1 MSDFKARIIAELD
14 TSQVEQKISELDG
27 KKVKFGVDSGN
38 AQKDVEKVDNS
49 IKSAT
54 KSTKTFGDTL
64 KTSAKLGAAYSITS
78 QAFQAIRE
86 AASKAKE
93 AVQDFDAAVMDLRM
107 ATGGTYTEVSNLVK
121 EYNELGQAIGATTKE
136 ISSGADSWLRQGHS
150 ISDTNILI
158 KDSMILSKVAE
169 LESAEATQYL
179 TSAMKGYKVEVEDV
193 ISIVDKLTAVDL
205 VSATEAGG
213 LAEAM
218 SRTAAS
224 ADIAGVSM
232 DKLLGYLAATGEV
245 TQKSMTSIG
254 ESYKTI
260 FTRMGDIKSGK
271 LQFIDEDGTAE
282 SLSDV
287 ETVLNNLGIKLRDS
301 NNEFRNFGDV
311 LDEVGAAWDD
321 YSTVQKAAISKAFAG
336 TRQSENFKVLME
348 NYGKA
353 TEYME
358 VSMNSAGTAEQK
370 FEAYLDSLEAKT
382 KSLQASFE
390 SLAINTFSTEMFGG
404 IIDATSSVVTFLDKT
419 NLLKGTLVGLTAAG
433 AIKAFT
439 MLTTGITN
447 ASIRLNEFNSALK
460 LVKAGNIGEDKVQ
473 MLAKMTANLS
483 QSQLKAVLSSKA
495 LSGEQRIAILTAQG
509 LTKSEAEAA
518 LASMGLATA
527 EGAATTSTFTLTG
540 ALKGLWATLI
550 ANPLILIATAVAAV
564 VTIFS
569 SMAQA
574 AEEAQQLAIDSGK
587 AAAESAN
594 DLYAALTKYMELKE
608 AIDNG
613 TGSSEEFAAA
623 QQDVLDALG
632 MAGEGID
639 TLIEK
644 YGTLHE
650 AIVQTSKEKLDTDIS
665 VALAG
670 VESASK
676 KAGKDLES
684 WLGTSIS
691 TGDVD
696 IFKSLAEAGYI
707 SSGSYGS
714 KGGQFFVPNSDMSDV
729 WSDLSLQDA
738 LENYQFLE
746 DVMNHIRNEFGTD
759 NDTFKKVAEAYN
771 KYASALDPVIEQ
783 IDSANELVAKR
794 LMIDADKKVNNYDD
808 FVTLRNDL
816 ITKLSENKDFKE
828 GGESAASIIDA
839 LLGSDSDYSE
849 YYDRFTELEELAA
862 KEKKI
867 REKFNSSKWIQDAS
881 WNIAEGRLNDF
892 NDWFEDLSDED
903 KTAVYDIVC
912 NTDTAEW
919 NLQDWQNALAESKEY
934 TAQSLTQ
941 IEDKYKSA
949 TESTKVLADGLSS
962 VQDVLSSQSTGES
975 ISIDDFNSDEL
986 KDYTSALEYHNGV
999 LQLNAEKVRE
1009 IVEAKSDEQIEIN
1022 NTNKVMAQSKYLENA
1037 AQIEKYRKELKDSTS
1052 LTDEQKESIQGKI
1065 DVLLEENAAIKLTC
1079 DSYDIMTSSLEEAT
1093 NAYNNWL
1100 NAQNASQS
1108 GNMFDD
1114 TLDAITR
1121 INETLNDTDSEYF
1134 GRVGRTDYQA
1144 ALELIIPDT
1153 IDAEDTEK
1161 VNSYL
1166 KSVYDLFTYD
1176 DEGNYSGLNI
1186 ANFCQKAVDAG
1197 LMILDE
1203 SGENYQIAG
1212 SKTMEDFAEGL
1223 NLSLPLVQAMF
1234 GEMEEFGGEFSWA
1247 DEANKTIGDLA
1258 VSANVAAENLR
1269 GLHSDMTITLDVSDL
1284 TTAKEKSDALDSTI
1298 KQMQDLKATVGVD
1311 AEEVEYANSII
1322 SYCITQKQQLSE
1334 PAILDVDVSKVSETT
1349 GEAVLLIQDF
1359 QKACNDL
1366 ELKKALG
1373 LDTTD
1378 AQAKVDELY
1387 SQITSSDNDALLALK
1402 LDTTSVETVK
1412 SSIAGLTIDD
1422 IKAKL
1427 QIDDT
1432 ALLSYQP
1439 EDKKATVKYDVDTS
1453 KVDNY
1458 NPKNLS
1464 RTVTYY
1470 VRTVGSVKANGT
1482 ANLTGTAKASGD
1494 WGTAQGGQTLT
1505 GELGREIVV
1514 DPHTGRWYTVG
1525 DTGAEFVNIPRGAI
1539 VFNHKQTESLL
1550 KNGYVAGR
1558 ASALVGGTAMVTG
1571 GISVNNAN
1579 NSSNSGGN
1587 STENYGKSSD
1597 SKKSS
1602 SNSSKS
1608 TNNAENELK
1617 AFDWIEIAIER
1628 IEQVIDRLKA
1638 TATSTYKAL
1647 KTKLGAAA
1655 DEISMVNQEIA
1666 MQQQAFN
1673 RYMQEANSVGL
1684 SEGLKEK
1691 VRTGSI
1697 QISEYDEDTQKLIK
1711 SYSDWYE
1718 KAIECSDAIDD
1729 LHESLAS
1736 LYEDNFDNIQDD
1748 FDSRLGLIEHS
1759 ANQYDT
1765 GIELLETKGY
1775 LESLDY
1781 YIALQDVEKQ
1791 RIAMLNKE
1799 LAGLTQ
1805 AFSDAMNS
1813 GEIEKYSES
1822 WFEMQDSINGVKEEI
1837 AEANVELAEYAKTM
1851 REIEWGY
1858 FDYTQERISQLAQ
1871 EADFLIDLLSN
1882 SDLHTDK
1889 GQLTDEGIATMGL
1902 HGQNYNVYMSQASMY
1917 AEELAEINAQ
1927 LANDPYNTE
1936 LIERREELLALQQES
1951 IIAAEDEKQAI
1962 VSLVEEGIALELES
1976 LQELIDAYND
1986 SLDSAKNLYEYE
1998 KKISQQTQN
2007 IGNLKKQLSAYE
2019 NDLSQETRA
2028 KVQKLTVELAEAN
2041 EELEQTE
2048 YDKMVSDTREILDS
2062 LYIEYEAILNT
2073 RLDSAESLIG
2083 DMITAVNDNSGL
2095 INETLITTAN
2105 DVGYTMTTNMQNIW
2119 NGATGALDGTISK
2132 YGDDFSTKFTAV
2144 QSVLNSIQ
2152 ANTAA
2157 MVAASDEEAQE
2168 TVDNTNPETT
2178 PSAPTTPPST
2188 TPSTQPTTPTTPEKT
2203 ITIGGKIN
2211 AKGAK
2216 IYDYA
2221 GDNTPENQYF
2231 RNDPIYTVLDEKSG
2245 YLKVRHHKLSSG
2257 VTGWFKKSDVKAY
2270 KTGGLVDY
2278 TGLAKVDGTPGKPE
2292 LMLNAEDT
2300 KNFLELRDVLREM
2313 ALQELSIGSKVV
2325 NADYGIDAS
2334 PRLSGITDISGKLA
2348 ELKNNTVSQSHSVTF
2363 GDTNINID
2371 KVEDYNDFVT
2381 KLCEDKKFENMLIDM
2396 TVGRLSGGSSLEKH
2410 KYKWKKENGRYI

>member
-14 TSQVEQKISELDG
+14 TTQVEQKINELDG
-27 KKVKFGVDSGN
+27 KKVKFGVDGGN
-38 AQKDVEKVDNS
+38 AQKEVEKVDNS

-54 KSTKTFGDTL
+54 KSTRTFGDTL
-64 KTSAKLGAAYSITS
+64 KTSSKLGAAYSITS

-86 AASKAKE
+86 AASAAKE
-93 AVQDFDAAVMDLRM
+93 AVQEFDAAVMNLRM
-107 ATGGTYTEVSNLVK
+107 ATGGTYSEVSNLVK
-121 EYNELGQAIGATTKE
+121 GYNALGKEIGATTKE
-136 ISSGADSWLRQGHS
+136 VSSGADSWLRQGHS
-150 ISDTNILI
+150 IADTNTLI

-169 LESAEATQYL
+169 LESAEATSYL
-179 TSAMKGYKVEVEDV
+179 TSIMKGYEIEIENV
-193 ISIVDKLTAVDL
+193 IGIVDRLTSVDL
-205 VSATEAGG
+205 VSAVDAGG
-213 LAEAM
+213 IAEGI
-218 SRTAAS
+218 SKTAVS
-224 ADIAGVSM
+224 ANTAGVSL
-232 DKLLGYLAATGEV
+232 DKLIGYLAATGEV
-245 TQKSMTSIG
+245 TQESMSVIG
-254 ESYKTI
+254 NAFKT
-260 FTRMGDIKSGK
+260 FFARYSAIKSGK
-271 LQFIDEDGTAE
+271 LELIDEDGTIE
-282 SLSDV
+282 VLSDV
-287 ETVLNNLGIKLRDS
+287 EQSLKNVGIDIRTTITDFD
-301 NNEFRNFGDV
+301 NAGDV
-311 LDEVGAAWDD
+311 LDNLAGKWDNLN
-321 YSTVQKAAISKAFAG
+321 SVQKSAIASAFGG
-336 TRQSENFKVLME
+336 TRQKERFLVLME
-348 NYGKA
+348 NYSQA
-353 TEYME
+353 TSYME
-358 VSMNSAGTAEQK
+358 TSMNSAGTAEQK

-390 SLAINTFSTEMFGG
+390 SLAINTFSTKMFGE
-404 IIDATSSVVTFLDKT
+404 IIDATSSIVTFLDKT

-460 LVKAGNIGEDKVQ
+460 LVKAGNIGKDEVQ

-527 EGAATTSTFTLTG
+527 EGAAATSTFTLTG
-540 ALKGLWATLI
+540 ALKGLWATLMS
-550 ANPLILIATAVAAV
+550 NPLILIATAVAAV

-587 AAAESAN
+587 TAAESAN

-623 QQDVLDALG
+623 QQDVFDALG

-794 LMIDADKKVNNYDD
+794 LMIDANKEVNNYDD

-892 NDWFEDLSDED
+892 DDWFEDLSDED

-949 TESTKVLADGLSS
+949 TESTKALADGISS
-962 VQDVLSSQSTGES
+962 VQDVISSQSTGES

-999 LQLNAEKVRE
+999 LQLNAEKVRA

-1108 GNMFDD
+1108 GDMFDD

-1176 DEGNYSGLNI
+1176 DDGNYAGLNI

-1197 LMILDE
+1197 LMVLDE

-1269 GLHSDMTITLDVSDL
+1269 GLHSDMTITLDASDL

-1298 KQMQDLKATVGVD
+1298 KQMQDLKTKVD
-1311 AEEVEYANSII
+1311 VDSEEVEYANSII

-1402 LDTTSVETVK
+1402 LDTTSFETVK

-1422 IKAKL
+1422 IKTKL

-1439 EDKKATVKYDVDTS
+1439 KDKQATVTYEIDTTEVD
-1453 KVDNY
+1453 DY

-1482 ANLTGTAKASGD
+1482 ANLTGTAKAGGD

-1558 ASALVGGTAMVTG
+1558 ASALVGGTAMVAG
-1571 GISVNNAN
+1571 EISVGNAN

-1587 STENYGKSSD
+1587 STGNYGKTSS
-1597 SKKSS
+1597 SKKSSS

-1608 TNNAENELK
+1608 TNNAEDELK
-1617 AFDWIEIAIER
+1617 VFDWIEIAIDR

-1647 KTKLGAAA
+1647 KTKLGATA
-1655 DEISMVNQEIA
+1655 DEISVVNQELA
-1666 MQQQAFN
+1666 LQQQAYN
-1673 RYMQEANSVGL
+1673 RYMQQANSVGL
-1684 SEGLKEK
+1684 SFDLAEK

-1697 QISEYDEDTQKLIK
+1697 SISEYDSDTQALIK
-1711 SYSDWYE
+1711 DYQNFYE
-1718 KAIECSDAIDD
+1718 KATECSDAIEE
-1729 LHESLAS
+1729 LHQNLAE
-1736 LYEDNFDNIQDD
+1736 LYEDNFQNIQDD

-1759 ANQYDT
+1759 ANQYDA
-1765 GIELLETKGY
+1765 GIDMLEARGY

-1791 RIAMLNKE
+1791 KIAMLNKE

-1858 FDYTQERISQLAQ
+1858 FDYTQERISQLTQ
-1871 EADFLIDLLSN
+1871 EADFLIDLMSN

-1889 GQLTDEGIATMGL
+1889 GQLTDEGMATMGL

-1976 LQELIDAYND
+1976 LQELIDAYKD
-1986 SLDSAKNLYEYE
+1986 SLNSARDLYEFE
-1998 KKISQQTQN
+1998 KKISEQTKN
-2007 IGNLKKQLSAYE
+2007 IANLRKQLSAYE
-2019 NDLSQETRA
+2019 FDNSEETRA
-2028 KVQKLTVELAEAN
+2028 KIQKLTVELEKAES
-2041 EELEQTE
+2041 ELEETQ
-2048 YDKMVSDTREILDS
+2048 YDKFIEDSSKLLDELFGS
-2062 LYIEYEAILNT
+2062 YSELLNS
-2073 RLDSAESLIG
+2073 RLDDTNALIG
-2083 DMITAVNDNSGL
+2083 DMITSVNDNAGS
-2095 INETLITTAN
+2095 INETLATTAN
-2105 DVGYTMTTNMQNIW
+2105 DVGYTMTQNMQNIW

-2178 PSAPTTPPST
+2178 PSAPTTPPA
-2188 TPSTQPTTPTTPEKT
+2188 TQPTTPSTPEKT
-2203 ITIGGKIN
+2203 ITVGGKIN

-2221 GDNTPENQYF
+2221 GDTSGENQYF
-2231 RNDPIYTVLDEKSG
+2231 SKDPIYKVLDEKNG

-2278 TGLAKVDGTPGKPE
+2278 TGLAQVDGTPGKPE

-2313 ALQELSIGSKVV
+2313 ALQKLTIGSKSA

-2348 ELKNNTVSQSHSVTF
+2348 QLKNNTVSQSHNITF

-2381 KLCEDKKFENMLIDM
+2381 KLRDDSQFEKMILSM
-2396 TVGRLSGGSSLEKH
+2396 TVDRIAGGSSLEKH
-2410 KYKWKKENGRYI
+2410 KYKWKEENGRYV

>member
-1 MSDFKARIIAELD
+1 MDDWKVKVTAELD
-14 TSQVEQKISELDG
+14 TTQLEQQINQKISELDE
-27 KKVKFGVDSGN
+27 KKVKFGVDGGN
-38 AQKDVEKVDNS
+38 AQKEVEKVDNS

-86 AASKAKE
+86 AASAAKE
-93 AVQDFDAAVMDLRM
+93 AVQEFDAAVMDLRM

-245 TQKSMTSIG
+245 TQKSMSSIG
-254 ESYKTI
+254 ESFKTI

-271 LQFIDEDGTAE
+271 LQFIDEDGTEE

-301 NNEFRNFGDV
+301 NNELRNFGDV

-404 IIDATSSVVTFLDKT
+404 IIDATSSIVTFLDKT

-540 ALKGLWATLI
+540 ALKGLWATLM

-574 AEEAQQLAIDSGK
+574 TEEAQQLAIDSGK
-587 AAAESAN
+587 AAADSAN
-594 DLYAALTKYMELKE
+594 DLYTALTKYIELKE

-623 QQDVLDALG
+623 QQDVLDAIG
-632 MAGEGID
+632 VAGEGID

-650 AIVQTSKEKLDTDIS
+650 AIIQTSKEKLDTDIS

-670 VESASK
+670 VDSAAE
-676 KAGKDLES
+676 KAGSDLES

-691 TGDVD
+691 SGDID
-696 IFKSLAEAGYI
+696 IFKSLDEAGYI

-738 LENYQFLE
+738 IENYQFLE
-746 DVMNHIRNEFGTD
+746 DVMNHIRNNFGTD

-783 IDSANELVAKR
+783 IDNANELVAKR
-794 LMIDADKKVNNYDD
+794 LILDADREVNNYDE
-808 FVTLRNDL
+808 FVALRNDL

-849 YYDRFTELEELAA
+849 YYDRFTELEELAG

-919 NLQDWQNALAESKEY
+919 NLQDWKNALAESKEY

-949 TESTKVLADGLSS
+949 AESTKTLADGISS

-1037 AQIEKYRKELKDSTS
+1037 AQIEKYRKELKESTD

-1065 DVLLEENAAIKLTC
+1065 DVLLEENSAIKLTC

-1108 GNMFDD
+1108 GDMFDD

-1121 INETLNDTDSEYF
+1121 INDTLNDSDSEYF
-1134 GRVGRTDYQA
+1134 GRVGRTDYKA
-1144 ALELIIPDT
+1144 ALELIIPES
-1153 IDAEDTEK
+1153 IDPEDSEK
-1161 VNSYL
+1161 VNAYL

-1176 DEGNYSGLNI
+1176 DDGNYAGLNI
-1186 ANFCQKAVDAG
+1186 ANFCKKAVDAG
-1197 LMILDE
+1197 LMVLDE

-1212 SKTMEDFAEGL
+1212 AKTMEDFAEGL

-1422 IKAKL
+1422 IKTKL

-1439 EDKKATVKYDVDTS
+1439 EDKQATVKYDVDTT

-1482 ANLTGTAKASGD
+1482 ANLTGTAKAGGD

-1525 DTGAEFVNIPRGAI
+1525 DAGAEFVNIPRGAI

-1558 ASALVGGTAMVTG
+1558 ASALVSGTAMVKG
-1571 GISVNNAN
+1571 NMSVSGAEA
-1579 NSSNSGGN
+1579 SSNSGGN
-1587 STENYGKSSD
+1587 STENYGKSS
-1597 SKKSS
+1597 SNKKSS
-1602 SNSSKS
+1602 SSSNKS
-1608 TNNAENELK
+1608 TNNAEDELK
-1617 AFDWIEIAIER
+1617 VFDWIEIAIDR

-1647 KTKLGAAA
+1647 KTKLGATA
-1655 DEISMVNQEIA
+1655 DEISVVNQELA
-1666 MQQQAFN
+1666 LQQQAYT

-1684 SEGLKEK
+1684 SSDLAEK
-1691 VRTGSI
+1691 VRAGSI

-1718 KAIECSDAIDD
+1718 KAIECSDAIDE
-1729 LHESLAS
+1729 LHQNLAE

-1759 ANQYDT
+1759 VNQYDA
-1765 GIELLETKGY
+1765 GIDMLEARGY

-1851 REIEWGY
+1851 REVEWSY
-1858 FDYTQERISQLAQ
+1858 FDYTQERISQLTQ
-1871 EADFLIDLLSN
+1871 EADFLIDLMSN

-1889 GQLTDEGIATMGL
+1889 GQLTDEGMATMGL

-2073 RLDSAESLIG
+2073 RLDSVDTLIG

-2095 INETLITTAN
+2095 INETLTTTAN
-2105 DVGYTMTTNMQNIW
+2105 DVGYTMTTNMQSIW

-2157 MVAASDEEAQE
+2157 MVAASDEEAQK

-2188 TPSTQPTTPTTPEKT
+2188 PPATQPTTPSTPEKT
-2203 ITIGGKIN
+2203 ITVGGKIN

-2221 GDNTPENQYF
+2221 GDTSGERQYF
-2231 RNDPIYTVLDEKSG
+2231 GSDPIYKVLDEKNG

-2278 TGLAKVDGTPGKPE
+2278 TGLAQVDGTPGKPE

-2313 ALQELSIGSKVV
+2313 ALQELSIGSKSV

-2334 PRLSGITDISGKLA
+2334 PRLTGITDISRKLA

-2371 KVEDYNDFVT
+2371 HVDDYNDFVT
-2381 KLCEDKKFENMLIDM
+2381 KLQHDRKFEDMILAMTADRML
-2396 TVGRLSGGSSLEKH
+2396 GGSSLG
-2410 KYKWKKENGRYI
+2410 KYKNKWK

>member
-38 AQKDVEKVDNS
+38 AQKDVEKVGNS

-404 IIDATSSVVTFLDKT
+404 IIDATSSIVTFLDKT

-540 ALKGLWATLI
+540 ALKGLWATLMS
-550 ANPLILIATAVAAV
+550 NPLILIATAVAAV

-794 LMIDADKKVNNYDD
+794 LMIDADKEVNNYDD

-881 WNIAEGRLNDF
+881 WNIAESRLNDF

-949 TESTKVLADGLSS
+949 TESTKALADGISS
-962 VQDVLSSQSTGES
+962 VQDVISSQSTGES

-1108 GNMFDD
+1108 GDMFDD

-1121 INETLNDTDSEYF
+1121 INETLNDTGSEYF

-1176 DEGNYSGLNI
+1176 DDGNYAGLNI

-1197 LMILDE
+1197 LMVLDE

-1422 IKAKL
+1422 IKTKL

-1439 EDKKATVKYDVDTS
+1439 EDKQATVTYGIDTT

-1482 ANLTGTAKASGD
+1482 ANLTGTAKAGGD

-1571 GISVNNAN
+1571 GIGVGNAN
-1579 NSSNSGGN
+1579 SSTTSGGN
-1587 STENYGKSSD
+1587 STNNYGKSS
-1597 SKKSS
+1597 SSNKSS
-1602 SNSSKS
+1602 SSSNKS
-1608 TNNAENELK
+1608 TNNAEDELK
-1617 AFDWIEIAIER
+1617 AFDWIEIAIDR

-1647 KTKLGAAA
+1647 KTKLGATA
-1655 DEISMVNQEIA
+1655 DEISVVNQELA
-1666 MQQQAFN
+1666 LQQKAYT

-1684 SEGLKEK
+1684 SSDLAEK
-1691 VRTGSI
+1691 VRAGSI

-1718 KAIECSDAIDD
+1718 KAIECSDAIDE
-1729 LHESLAS
+1729 LHQNLAE

-1765 GIELLETKGY
+1765 GIELLETSGY

-1781 YIALQDVEKQ
+1781 YIALQNVEEQ

-1799 LAGLTQ
+1799 LNSLTQ

-1858 FDYTQERISQLAQ
+1858 FDYTQERISQLTQ
-1871 EADFLIDLLSN
+1871 EADFLIDLMSN

-1889 GQLTDEGIATMGL
+1889 GQLTDEGMATMGL

-1951 IIAAEDEKQAI
+1951 IIAAEDEKQAV

-2062 LYIEYEAILNT
+2062 LYLEYEAILNS
-2073 RLDSAESLIG
+2073 RLDSVDGLIG

-2313 ALQELSIGSKVV
+2313 ALQELSIGSKTA

-2334 PRLSGITDISGKLA
+2334 PRLTGITDISGKLA
-2348 ELKNNTVSQSHSVTF
+2348 QLKNNTVSQSHSVTF

-2371 KVEDYNDFVT
+2371 HVDDYNDFVT
-2381 KLCEDKKFENMLIDM
+2381 KLQHDGKFEDMILAMTADRML
-2396 TVGRLSGGSSLEKH
+2396 GGSSLG
-2410 KYKWKKENGRYI
+2410 KYKNKWK

>member
-1 MSDFKARIIAELD
+1 MINVA
-14 TSQVEQKISELDG
+14 KI
-27 KKVKFGVDSGN
+27 K
-38 AQKDVEKVDNS
+38 
-49 IKSAT
+49 
-54 KSTKTFGDTL
+54 
-64 KTSAKLGAAYSITS
+64 
-78 QAFQAIRE
+78 
-86 AASKAKE
+86 
-93 AVQDFDAAVMDLRM
+93 
-107 ATGGTYTEVSNLVK
+107 
-121 EYNELGQAIGATTKE
+121 YNEPIYYAPSYGNSMKV
-136 ISSGADSWLRQGHS
+136 S
-150 ISDTNILI
+150 I
-158 KDSMILSKVAE
+158 
-169 LESAEATQYL
+169 
-179 TSAMKGYKVEVEDV
+179 
-193 ISIVDKLTAVDL
+193 
-205 VSATEAGG
+205 
-213 LAEAM
+213 
-218 SRTAAS
+218 
-224 ADIAGVSM
+224 
-232 DKLLGYLAATGEV
+232 
-245 TQKSMTSIG
+245 
-254 ESYKTI
+254 
-260 FTRMGDIKSGK
+260 
-271 LQFIDEDGTAE
+271 
-282 SLSDV
+282 
-287 ETVLNNLGIKLRDS
+287 IKLI
-301 NNEFRNFGDV
+301 
-311 LDEVGAAWDD
+311 ADD
-321 YSTVQKAAISKAFAG
+321 
-336 TRQSENFKVLME
+336 
-348 NYGKA
+348 
-353 TEYME
+353 
-358 VSMNSAGTAEQK
+358 
-370 FEAYLDSLEAKT
+370 
-382 KSLQASFE
+382 
-390 SLAINTFSTEMFGG
+390 
-404 IIDATSSVVTFLDKT
+404 
-419 NLLKGTLVGLTAAG
+419 
-433 AIKAFT
+433 
-439 MLTTGITN
+439 
-447 ASIRLNEFNSALK
+447 
-460 LVKAGNIGEDKVQ
+460 
-473 MLAKMTANLS
+473 
-483 QSQLKAVLSSKA
+483 
-495 LSGEQRIAILTAQG
+495 
-509 LTKSEAEAA
+509 
-518 LASMGLATA
+518 
-527 EGAATTSTFTLTG
+527 
-540 ALKGLWATLI
+540 
-550 ANPLILIATAVAAV
+550 
-564 VTIFS
+564 
-569 SMAQA
+569 
-574 AEEAQQLAIDSGK
+574 
-587 AAAESAN
+587 
-594 DLYAALTKYMELKE
+594 
-608 AIDNG
+608 
-613 TGSSEEFAAA
+613 
-623 QQDVLDALG
+623 
-632 MAGEGID
+632 
-639 TLIEK
+639 
-644 YGTLHE
+644 
-650 AIVQTSKEKLDTDIS
+650 
-665 VALAG
+665 VAL
-670 VESASK
+670 VQPSLRK
-676 KAGKDLES
+676 KKDLKPFP
-684 WLGTSIS
+684 IP
-691 TGDVD
+691 
-696 IFKSLAEAGYI
+696 II
-707 SSGSYGS
+707 
-714 KGGQFFVPNSDMSDV
+714 
-729 WSDLSLQDA
+729 
-738 LENYQFLE
+738 
-746 DVMNHIRNEFGTD
+746 HI
-759 NDTFKKVAEAYN
+759 YN
-771 KYASALDPVIEQ
+771 KPED
-783 IDSANELVAKR
+783 ANR
-794 LMIDADKKVNNYDD
+794 G
-808 FVTLRNDL
+808 R
-816 ITKLSENKDFKE
+816 
-828 GGESAASIIDA
+828 
-839 LLGSDSDYSE
+839 
-849 YYDRFTELEELAA
+849 
-862 KEKKI
+862 
-867 REKFNSSKWIQDAS
+867 RE
-881 WNIAEGRLNDF
+881 
-892 NDWFEDLSDED
+892 
-903 KTAVYDIVC
+903 
-912 NTDTAEW
+912 
-919 NLQDWQNALAESKEY
+919 
-934 TAQSLTQ
+934 
-941 IEDKYKSA
+941 
-949 TESTKVLADGLSS
+949 
-962 VQDVLSSQSTGES
+962 STGES

-1108 GNMFDD
+1108 GDMFDD

-1176 DEGNYSGLNI
+1176 DDGNYAGLNI

-1197 LMILDE
+1197 LMVLDE

-1482 ANLTGTAKASGD
+1482 ANLTGTAKAGGD

-1525 DTGAEFVNIPRGAI
+1525 DTGAEFVNIPKGAI

-1571 GISVNNAN
+1571 GIGVGNAN

-1587 STENYGKSSD
+1587 STENYGKTSS

-1602 SNSSKS
+1602 SSSNKS

-1617 AFDWIEIAIER
+1617 VFDWIEIAIER

-1647 KTKLGAAA
+1647 KTKLGATA
-1655 DEISMVNQEIA
+1655 DEISVVNQELA
-1666 MQQQAFN
+1666 LQQQAYT

-1684 SEGLKEK
+1684 SSDLAEK
-1691 VRTGSI
+1691 VRDGSI

-1718 KAIECSDAIDD
+1718 KAIECSNAIDE
-1729 LHESLAS
+1729 LHQNLAE

-1748 FDSRLGLIEHS
+1748 FDNRLGLVEHS

-1765 GIELLETKGY
+1765 GIELLETNGY

-1791 RIAMLNKE
+1791 RVAMLNKE

-1805 AFSDAMNS
+1805 AFSNAMNS

-1858 FDYTQERISQLAQ
+1858 FDYTQERISQLTQ
-1871 EADFLIDLLSN
+1871 EADFLIDLMSN

-1889 GQLTDEGIATMGL
+1889 GQLTDEGMATMGL

-2062 LYIEYEAILNT
+2062 LYLEYEAVLNS
-2073 RLDSAESLIG
+2073 RLDSVESLIG
-2083 DMITAVNDNSGL
+2083 DMITAVNDNSGS
-2095 INETLITTAN
+2095 INETLTTTADN
-2105 DVGYTMTTNMQNIW
+2105 VGYTMTTNMQNIW
-2119 NGATGALDGTISK
+2119 NGATNALDGTISK

-2144 QSVLNSIQ
+2144 QSVLSSIQ

-2178 PSAPTTPPST
+2178 PSAPTTPTT
-2188 TPSTQPTTPTTPEKT
+2188 TPATQPTTPSTPEKT
-2203 ITIGGKIN
+2203 ITVGGKIN

-2216 IYDYA
+2216 IYSYS
-2221 GDNTPENQYF
+2221 GDKSGSNQYF
-2231 RNDPIYTVLDEKSG
+2231 SSDPIYTVLDEKNG

-2313 ALQELSIGSKVV
+2313 ALQELSIGSKSV

-2334 PRLSGITDISGKLA
+2334 PRLTGITDISRKLA

-2371 KVEDYNDFVT
+2371 HVDDYNDFVT
-2381 KLCEDKKFENMLIDM
+2381 KLQHDGKFEDMILAMTADRML
-2396 TVGRLSGGSSLEKH
+2396 GGSSLG
-2410 KYKWKKENGRYI
+2410 KYKNKWK

>member
-1 MSDFKARIIAELD
+1 MNDWKVKVTAELD
-14 TSQVEQKISELDG
+14 TAELEQQVNQKINELNG
-27 KKVKFGVDSGN
+27 KKVKFGVDGGN
-38 AQKDVEKVDNS
+38 AQKEVEKVDNS

-86 AASKAKE
+86 AASAAKE
-93 AVQDFDAAVMDLRM
+93 AVQEFDAAVMDLRM
-107 ATGGTYTEVSNLVK
+107 ATGGTYTDVSNLVK

-193 ISIVDKLTAVDL
+193 IGIVDKLTAVDL

-540 ALKGLWATLI
+540 ALKGLWATLMS
-550 ANPLILIATAVAAV
+550 NPLILIATAVAAV

-794 LMIDADKKVNNYDD
+794 LMIDADKEVNNYDD

-949 TESTKVLADGLSS
+949 TESTKVLADGISS

-986 KDYTSALEYHNGV
+986 IDYTSALEYHNGV

-1108 GNMFDD
+1108 GDMFDD

-1153 IDAEDTEK
+1153 IGAEDTEK

-1197 LMILDE
+1197 LMVLDE

-1269 GLHSDMTITLDVSDL
+1269 GLHSDMKITLDVSDL

-1298 KQMQDLKATVGVD
+1298 KQMQDLKTKVGVD
-1311 AEEVEYANSII
+1311 SEEVEYANSII

-1422 IKAKL
+1422 IKTKL

-1439 EDKKATVKYDVDTS
+1439 EDKQATVTYDIDTT

-1470 VRTVGSVKANGT
+1470 VSTVGSVKANGT
-1482 ANLTGTAKASGD
+1482 ANLTGTAKAGGD

-1525 DTGAEFVNIPRGAI
+1525 DTGAEFVNIPKGAI

-1571 GISVNNAN
+1571 GIGVGNAN
-1579 NSSNSGGN
+1579 SSTTSGGN
-1587 STENYGKSSD
+1587 STDNYGKSS
-1597 SKKSS
+1597 SSNKSS
-1602 SNSSKS
+1602 SSSNKS
-1608 TNNAENELK
+1608 TNNAEDELK

-1647 KTKLGAAA
+1647 KTKLGATA
-1655 DEISMVNQEIA
+1655 DEISVVNQELA
-1666 MQQQAFN
+1666 LQQQAYN

-1684 SEGLKEK
+1684 SSDLAEK
-1691 VRTGSI
+1691 VRAGSI

-1718 KAIECSDAIDD
+1718 KAIECSDAIDE
-1729 LHESLAS
+1729 LHQNLAE

-1748 FDSRLGLIEHS
+1748 FNSRLGLIEHS

-1858 FDYTQERISQLAQ
+1858 FDYTQERISQLTQ
-1871 EADFLIDLLSN
+1871 EADFLIDLMSN
-1882 SDLHTDK
+1882 SDLHTDR
-1889 GQLTDEGIATMGL
+1889 GQLTDEGMATMGL
-1902 HGQNYNVYMSQASMY
+1902 HGQNYNVYMAQASMY

-2062 LYIEYEAILNT
+2062 LYLEYEAILNS
-2073 RLDSAESLIG
+2073 RLDSVDGLIG

-2105 DVGYTMTTNMQNIW
+2105 DVGYTMTTNMQSIW

-2313 ALQELSIGSKVV
+2313 ALQELSIGSKTA

-2334 PRLSGITDISGKLA
+2334 PRLTGITDISGKLA
-2348 ELKNNTVSQSHSVTF
+2348 QLKNNTVSQSHSVTF

-2371 KVEDYNDFVT
+2371 HVDDYNDFVT
-2381 KLCEDKKFENMLIDM
+2381 KLQHDGKFEDMILAMTADRML
-2396 TVGRLSGGSSLEKH
+2396 GGSSLG
-2410 KYKWKKENGRYI
+2410 KYKNKWK